1 MNGILNKISS
11 IVWGPQL
18 LVLILGCG
26 VYLTVATRFVQIRLF
41 PRALRTFLQEIKRKD
56 EDTGV
61 SGFQA
66 LCTALSATVGTG
78 NIAGVAGAI
87 ALGGPGAIFW
97 MWVFA
102 FFGMAL
108 KFTEAALAVRYRV
121 KDGNEFRGGP
131 MYMIEKGLGI
141 RWRWMA
147 MVYSFF
153 GVVAAFGVGNATQIN
168 TAITGINNVMEG
180 VGLPSTTA
188 DNLLIGVVFAVI
200 IWVSVSGGARR
211 IGKVAQG
218 LIPFA
223 CLSYIIL
230 CCLAIALRFSA
241 LRGAITS
248 IFIGAFEPKS
258 VTAGVLGSAFIAL
271 RVGASRGLFTNEA
284 GMGTAAMAHGTAEV
298 REPVQQGLMGIV
310 EVFLD
315 TIVICTL
322 TALVILTS
330 GVSVPYGDDPGL
342 NLTVL
347 AFSSV
352 FGGWISSVI
361 AVFLCVFALATVLGW
376 GLYGSVCAE
385 YLMGKRAHKWML
397 RTQMLV
403 IIFSSV
409 TGTQTVWLLSE
420 AVNGLMAFPNLIA
433 LILLSPHLVSLTAKR
448 IPLRK
453 ARKGGTAT

>member
-1 MNGILNKISS
+1 MDEILNKVSS
-11 IVWGPQL
+11 MIWGPQL
-18 LVLILGCG
+18 VVLILGCG
-26 VYLTVATRFVQIRLF
+26 VYLTFATGFVQIRLF
-41 PRALRTFLQEIKRKD
+41 PRALRTFIGEIKRKD
-56 EDTGV
+56 ANTGV

-97 MWVFA
+97 MWIFA

-108 KFTEAALAVRYRV
+108 KFSEATLAVKYRV
-121 KDGNEFRGGP
+121 RDGAGFRGGP
-131 MYMIEKGLGI
+131 MYMMEKGLGS

-147 MVYSFF
+147 MIYSFF

-168 TAITGINNVMEG
+168 TAVTGINSVIEDAG
-180 VGLPSTTA
+180 FLPTTA
-188 DNLLIGVVFAVI
+188 GNLVIGVVFALI
-200 IWVSVSGGARR
+200 IWASVSGGARR
-211 IGKVAQG
+211 IGRVAQG

-230 CCLAIALRFSA
+230 CCAAIALRLDA
-241 LRGAITS
+241 LKGAVGSIIT
-248 IFIGAFEPKS
+248 GAFQPKA

-330 GVSVPYGDDPGL
+330 GVSVPYGEDPGL
-342 NLTVL
+342 NLTVQ

-352 FGGWISSVI
+352 FGDWISAVI
-361 AVFLCVFALATVLGW
+361 AVFLCLFASATVLGW

-385 YLMGKRAHKWML
+385 YLMGKGAHKWML
-397 RTQMLV
+397 RVQILV

-409 TGTQTVWLLSE
+409 TGAQTVWLLSE
-420 AVNGLMAFPNLIA
+420 AVNGLMAFPNLIT
-433 LILLSPHLVSLTAKR
+433 LILLCPQLTKLTGRKSPS
-448 IPLRK
+448 RK
-453 ARKGGTAT
+453 DRKGGNVN